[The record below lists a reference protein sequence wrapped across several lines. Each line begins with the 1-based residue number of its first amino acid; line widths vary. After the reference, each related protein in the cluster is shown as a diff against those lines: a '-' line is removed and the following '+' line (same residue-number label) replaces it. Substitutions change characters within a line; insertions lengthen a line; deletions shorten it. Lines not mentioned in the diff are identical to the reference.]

1 VGDEQQSTTAAD
13 ATAAYERSI
22 DNKQVEFSSTTKD
35 EGGGAREKSVREL
48 CARTA
53 RQAEC

>member
-1 VGDEQQSTTAAD
+1 MGDEQQSTTAADSVSNTTTAD

-35 EGGGAREKSVREL
+35 EEAGKSL
-48 CARTA
+48 
-53 RQAEC
+53 

>member
-1 VGDEQQSTTAAD
+1 MGDEQQSTTAADAVSTTAD

-35 EGGGAREKSVREL
+35 EEAGKSL
-48 CARTA
+48 
-53 RQAEC
+53 